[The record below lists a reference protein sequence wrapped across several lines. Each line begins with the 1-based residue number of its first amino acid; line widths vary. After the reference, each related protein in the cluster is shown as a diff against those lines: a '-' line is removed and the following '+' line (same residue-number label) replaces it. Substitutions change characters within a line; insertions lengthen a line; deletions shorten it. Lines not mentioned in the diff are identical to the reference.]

1 MPDEVT
7 TPQLSDGV
15 VVLRPLVRAD
25 AEAHLAG
32 EDGEQRKWFDFQ
44 RPSTLE
50 DVISFIALTQ
60 SEWQMGGRQRMF
72 AVRDAETDL
81 LVGFVEL
88 RDRGDAR
95 ANISVGVHPGS
106 RRLGYATRAVRL
118 AGEYAQD
125 ALPVQAVVAIID
137 SENVAS
143 RSVAETAGFVFEAN
157 AESWEYGESS
167 GVMQR
172 YLLPLHA

>member
-7 TPQLSDGV
+7 TPQVSDGV

-32 EDGEQRKWFDFQ
+32 EDDEQHKWFDFP

-50 DVISFIALTQ
+50 DVISFIALIQ
-60 SEWQMGGRQRMF
+60 SEWQIGGRQRMF
-72 AVRDAETDL
+72 GLREERTDL

-95 ANISVGVHPGS
+95 ANISVG
-106 RRLGYATRAVRL
+106 RLPSPRLCNAGRA
-118 AGEYAQD
+118 AG
-125 ALPVQAVVAIID
+125 L
-137 SENVAS
+137 
-143 RSVAETAGFVFEAN
+143 
-157 AESWEYGESS
+157 
-167 GVMQR
+167 
-172 YLLPLHA
+172 